1 MSNFTI
7 DDAIEKCEHIAFEME
22 HNPKGAAEWI
32 KTAAWLI
39 KLKNAAKTI
48 QQADLDYVS
57 YQAGE
62 NIFDLRDR
70 QKDHTIEQV
79 TTILEGLAK

>member
-39 KLKNAAKTI
+39 KLKNAASTVRT
-48 QQADLDYVS
+48 ANLDYVS
-57 YQAGE
+57 YKAGE

>member
-7 DDAIEKCEHIAFEME
+7 DDAIEKCEHIAFEMK
-22 HNPKGAAEWI
+22 HNPKGAGEWLI
-32 KTAAWLI
+32 TAAWLI

-48 QQADLDYVS
+48 QDAGLDYVS

-70 QKDHTIEQV
+70 QKDHTIKQIIE
-79 TTILEGLAK
+79 ILEGLAK

>member
-22 HNPKGAAEWI
+22 HNPKGAGEWI

-48 QQADLDYVS
+48 LQADLDYVS

-70 QKDHTIEQV
+70 QKDHT
-79 TTILEGLAK
+79 TTQIVKILEKLAK